1 MAQIM
6 SHLTE
11 LLNQLYQS
19 LDDKQTKAVRWLR
32 DVSLEHL
39 DPSAWKIRDPST
51 EYVPVF
57 AEVMTFTGYFYIFS
71 LSALLC
77 QLHIFWKIEF
87 RIC

>member
-1 MAQIM
+1 M

-39 DPSAWKIRDPST
+39 DPSVWKVRDPRT
-51 EYVPVF
+51 EYVRVF
-57 AEVMTFTGYFYIFS
+57 AEVMTFTGYFCIFS
-71 LSALLC
+71 LSALFC
-77 QLHIFWKIEF
+77 QLHIFCKIEF
-87 RIC
+87 RIG